1 MYKCKNDDKTHH
13 LHAHIAIHSYVLSL
27 TVIADEQ
34 IHPDWKEIGRIILQ
48 YENMSSTMSTAWQD
62 K

>member
-1 MYKCKNDDKTHH
+1 MYMCKYNNKTHH
-13 LHAHIAIHSYVLSL
+13 RHAHIAIHNYEQSL
-27 TVIADEQ
+27 TVITDEQ
-34 IHPDWKEIGRIILQ
+34 INPDWKKIRRIIFQ